1 MKKIRSPF
9 MLMSLALL
17 LSSCGLNSALVVNQN
32 QNHTQVQLA
41 SNNYKV
47 VDRVSGSADVEYIL
61 MIGGLTKRQLYENAY
76 AAMLNKANLLNGPRA
91 LVHVVTEEHIG
102 GVPPFYFK
110 RTVTVSAHVVE
121 FTK

>member
-1 MKKIRSPF
+1 MRKISYIF
-9 MLMSLALL
+9 MLVGIALL
-17 LSSCGLNSALVVNQN
+17 FQSCGMNSALVANQN
-32 QNHTQVQLA
+32 QNHTQVQLS

-47 VDRVSGSADVEYIL
+47 IDRVSGSAEVEYFL

-76 AAMLNKANLLNGPRA
+76 AAMLSKANLLNGPRA

-102 GVPPFYFK
+102 GVPPFYLK
-110 RTVTVSAHVVE
+110 RTITISAHVVE